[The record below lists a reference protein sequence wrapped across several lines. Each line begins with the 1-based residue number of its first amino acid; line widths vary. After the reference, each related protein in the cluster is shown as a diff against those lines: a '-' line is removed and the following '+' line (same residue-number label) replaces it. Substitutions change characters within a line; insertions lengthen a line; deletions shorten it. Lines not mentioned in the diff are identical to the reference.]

1 MSQEVVVQAVAKIAV
16 SQPSTA
22 AMLEH
27 STVWPAAPGGS
38 LGSPA
43 PSGGVILVAVR
54 DLASTHSLPLASP
67 FELLSVP
74 GLGCRRRRNLGRR
87 LQQNLANLRFDSL
100 PHGEGHALLLLL
112 RGLLPVEVV
121 PLTGAILVRETHL
134 AGCLGP
140 EQKE

>member
-1 MSQEVVVQAVAKIAV
+1 MVQAVAKIAV

-54 DLASTHSLPLASP
+54 ALASSHSLPLASP
-67 FELLSVP
+67 FDLLSVP
-74 GLGCRRRRNLGRR
+74 GLGCRHRRSLGRR
-87 LQQNLANLRFDSL
+87 LQQNFANLRFDSL
-100 PHGEGHALLLLL
+100 PHGEGHALLL

-140 EQKE
+140 EQGE